1 MMTFV
6 KVLKEFLRNFRDSWS
21 NGSTC
26 LKLNDLMGKV
36 KAKCIKAKST
46 IFTVQ
51 DITDAIGLLKG
62 GKAAGC
68 DHLNAEAVC
77 SSSDYLFFTAF
88 I

>member
-1 MMTFV
+1 
-6 KVLKEFLRNFRDSWS
+6 
-21 NGSTC
+21 
-26 LKLNDLMGKV
+26 MGKV
-36 KAKCIKAKST
+36 KAKCIKAKSA

-68 DHLNAEAVC
+68 DHLNAKAVC
-77 SSSDYLFFTAF
+77 SSSDYLCFTAF